1 MAIPARNSDRRAI
14 IAGRRIF
21 FVTSKT
27 SLGRQL
33 LQTQATAELLI
44 DVLRSNTLAGKFT
57 VREFVVMPDH
67 LHALISLDSHMS
79 VERAIQL
86 IKGGYSFRY
95 TNELGLTGE
104 IWQPG
109 YSEVRIMDR
118 KSYLAHKR
126 YIDNNPVKK
135 GLAASAEE
143 YPYCSAYLRKMKK
156 ASG

>member
-1 MAIPARNSDRRAI
+1 MAIPARNSNREAI

-44 DVLRSNTLAGKFT
+44 DVLRSNTLAGKFI

-67 LHALISLDSHMS
+67 LHALISLGSHMS
-79 VERAIQL
+79 VERAMQL

-109 YSEVRIMDR
+109 YSEVRIMDK
-118 KSYLAHKR
+118 KSYLVHKR
-126 YIDNNPVKK
+126 YIDNNPVKR